1 QAQVHLENAAIPQL
15 DLPTAL
21 IESNGSLIFHQ
32 DRRRLENLTTC
43 TGGGGVTFG
52 GYSTS
57 YNRQLNFDL
66 TLRGQG
72 VRLRYP
78 PGVSSTA
85 DADLHFAG
93 TPAASALTGDITVNK
108 LALTP
113 GFDFGAYLER
123 TAQTSALP

>member
-1 QAQVHLENAAIPQL
+1 EKCAIVYI
-15 DLPTAL
+15 DMHSSVSEITGYL
-21 IESNGSLIFHQ
+21 IVNQ
-32 DRRRLENLTTC
+32 DRLQIENLTAR
-43 TGGGGVTFG
+43 TGGGLVTFG
-52 GYSTS
+52 GYATS

-93 TPAASALTGDITVNK
+93 TPAASALTGDITVNR
-108 LALTP
+108 LELTP
-113 GFDFGAYLER
+113 
-123 TAQTSALP
+123 